1 MKSKIFLS
9 LFVLFAFSAAI
20 FAKDVLRNQAEKV
33 AVNFF
38 FEKSHTFGQGLNY
51 LDINII
57 DSYKVDDAYYVISFS
72 DGWVVVSANDVTVP
86 VLGYNVTGSYPS
98 TNQQSYNFQSWM
110 QHYSDQATYVK
121 ENDLKATQNVVSQWD
136 KYLTNNPNMLLNGD
150 RDVTTPLLTALWNQD
165 DPYNLLCPEDEAGP
179 GGHVYVGCVATA
191 MSQIMHYWRYPNSG
205 TGNYQYYQYPYGIIS
220 ADFGAANYE
229 WDGMQDQINNNNPWE
244 MAEIGFHAAVSV
256 QMNFSPDGSG
266 SYSWDVPDALED
278 HFNYSSQVQY
288 LEKDNYSTSVWE
300 SYMQNELDAGHP
312 LYYSGFS
319 GSGGHAFV
327 CDGYEGMN
335 YYHFNFGWSGSGNG
349 FFTLQD
355 VGGFNSGQGM
365 VRFITPA
372 DENYPYLATGEDTLT
387 MRSGSLTDGSGPI
400 EDYTSGMDA
409 SWLISPQT
417 EMDSIESISL
427 SFIEFSTDANDF
439 LRIYSGNDVNGT
451 LLGEFSGSTIPES
464 IDFDGN
470 EIFLTFS
477 STGSNSGFKIEYT
490 STAPT
495 WCSGAQTYT
504 EPTGTISDGSG
515 EFYYTN
521 GTTCTFIIE
530 NPEAVKI
537 TLEFTDFATELDND
551 KVKIFNAGYQEIADL
566 SGQELPDPIVEETS
580 ALFITWTTNNAVRDI
595 GWTAEY
601 YIDGVG
607 VEENIGN
614 YENVSVY
621 PNPSSGILNVNF
633 DVEKAGLLEVK
644 LINLN
649 GQIIKN
655 EVVNNFNGQYKQ
667 SFDLSNEVKG
677 IYILSIASEKG
688 KVNKKVVLR

>member
-150 RDVTTPLLTALWNQD
+150 RDVATPLLTALWNQD

-677 IYILSIASEKG
+677 IYILSIVSEKG

>member
-150 RDVTTPLLTALWNQD
+150 RDVATPLLTALWNQD

>member
-1 MKSKIFLS
+1 MKSKILLS

-38 FEKSHTFGQGLNY
+38 FEKTHTFGQGLNY
-51 LDINII
+51 HDINII
-57 DSYKVDDAYYVISFS
+57 DSYKVDEAYYVVNFS
-72 DGWVVVSANDVTVP
+72 DGWVVVSANDATVP
-86 VLGYNVTGSYPS
+86 VLGYNVTGSYPDAS
-98 TNQQSYNFQSWM
+98 EQSYNFESWM
-110 QHYSDQATYVK
+110 QHYSDQAVFIK
-121 ENDLKATQNVVSQWD
+121 ENEIVATQEVISQWN
-136 KYLTNNPNMLLNGD
+136 KYLTNEPNILLNGD
-150 RDVTTPLLTALWNQD
+150 RDVTTPLLTAIWNQD

-191 MSQIMHYWRYPNSG
+191 MSMIMHYWRYPNSG
-205 TGNYQYYQYPYGIIS
+205 SGSYSYYQYPYGVIT
-220 ADFGAANYE
+220 ADFENANYE
-229 WDGMQDQINNNNPWE
+229 WNGMQDHINNNNPWE
-244 MAEIGFHAAVSV
+244 IAEIGFHAAVSV
-256 QMNFSPDGSG
+256 QMNFSPSGSG
-266 SYSWDVPDALED
+266 SYSWDVPEALEE
-278 HFNYSSQVQY
+278 HFNYSSQAQY
-288 LEKDNYSTSVWE
+288 IEKDNYSTSVWE
-300 SYMQNELDAGHP
+300 SYTQNELDDGHP

-349 FFTLQD
+349 FFSLQN
-355 VGGFNSGQGM
+355 VGGFSSGQGM
-365 VRFITPA
+365 VRNIIPGDA
-372 DENYPYLATGEDTLT
+372 SYPYFATGADTLS
-387 MRSGSLTDGSGPI
+387 MRSGSITDGSGPV
-400 EDYTSGMDA
+400 EDYTAGINA

-427 SFIEFSTDANDF
+427 SFIEFNTDASD
-439 LRIYSGNDVNGT
+439 LLKIYSGNDVNGT
-451 LLGEFSGSTIPES
+451 LLGEFSGSTIPDQ
-464 IDFDGN
+464 INYDGN
-470 EIFLTFS
+470 EIFITFNT
-477 STGSNSGFKIEYT
+477 TGSNSGFKMEYT

-495 WCSGAQTYT
+495 WCSGAQTFT

-521 GTTCTFIIE
+521 GTTCTFVIE

-537 TLEFTDFATELDND
+537 TLEFTDFATELDYD
-551 KVKIFNAGYQEIADL
+551 KVKVFNANYQEIASL

-580 ALFITWTTNNAVRDI
+580 ALFITWTTNNAIRDI
-595 GWTAEY
+595 GWTADY

-614 YENVSVY
+614 YENISVY

-644 LINLN
+644 LTNLN
-649 GQIIKN
+649 GQIIRN
-655 EVVNNFNGQYKQ
+655 EIINNFNGQFEK
-667 SFDLSNEVKG
+667 SFDLSTEVKG
-677 IYILSIASEKG
+677 VYILSIISEKG
-688 KVNKKVVLR
+688 KINKKIVLR